1 MLVKGEKLMK
11 HLIVVNGGA
20 GSVKSTEEF
29 KKTVEEAFKGL
40 DYEIYMTTGPRSV
53 IPYLREYLP
62 SQKETVRVYACGG
75 DGTIHEV
82 VNAIAG
88 FDNVELAIFAA
99 GTGNDFVKIYSTEQ
113 DYDKI
118 VKEKTGAKRFQNW
131 KGLIDGK
138 VEEIDLS
145 KMTGPSMKEPW
156 YSINVINFGFDA
168 IVGAKGNA
176 NKLKGVKNPYGPR
189 AIIPAILGGRFN
201 NIIVKADGE
210 QLNKKKM
217 LLASL
222 GQGQWVGGQY
232 HASPKSDN
240 KDGLIDVVMLKCMSL
255 PRLMI
260 QYFGRYTKGEHLD
273 NEKLLKRIIYRKAKE
288 IEIIGKKDIDI
299 CVDGEII
306 RGKEFK
312 VEVMPKAIKFV
323 VPSNK

>member
-1 MLVKGEKLMK
+1 MK
-11 HLIVVNGGA
+11 HLIIVNGGA
-20 GSVKSTEEF
+20 GSIKDT
-29 KKTVEEAFKGL
+29 EAFKKEIDSAFVGL
-40 DYEIYMTTGPRSV
+40 NYEIYETTGPRSV
-53 IPYLREYLP
+53 IPFLKEYL
-62 SQKETVRVYACGG
+62 SKNNDILRVYACGG

-82 VNAIAG
+82 VNAIAE
-88 FDNVELAIFAA
+88 FDNVQLAVYAA
-99 GTGNDFVKIYSTEQ
+99 GTGNDFVKIYSEKQ
-113 DYDKI
+113 DYDSI
-118 VKEKTGAKRFQNW
+118 VKEKMGAKRFQDW
-131 KGLIDGK
+131 KALVNGDVVDID
-138 VEEIDLS
+138 IS

-168 IVGAKGNA
+168 IVGAKGNE
-176 NKLKGVKNPYGPR
+176 NKAKGIKNPYGPR

-240 KDGLIDVVMLKCMSL
+240 TDGLIDVVMLKCMSL
-255 PRLMI
+255 MRLMI
-260 QYFGRYTKGEHLD
+260 QYFGRYTRGEHLD
-273 NEKLLKRIIYRKAKE
+273 NEKLMKRIVYRRAKQ

-312 VEVMPKAIKFV
+312 VEVLPKAIKFV
-323 VPSNK
+323 LPSTK

>member
-1 MLVKGEKLMK
+1 MK
-11 HLIVVNGGA
+11 HLIIVNGGA
-20 GSVKSTEEF
+20 GSIKDT
-29 KKTVEEAFKGL
+29 EAFKKEIDSAFVGL
-40 DYEIYMTTGPRSV
+40 NYEIYETTGPRSV
-53 IPYLREYLP
+53 IPFLKEYL
-62 SQKETVRVYACGG
+62 SKNNDILRVYACGG
-75 DGTIHEV
+75 DGTVHEV
-82 VNAIAG
+82 VNAIAE
-88 FDNVELAIFAA
+88 FDNVQLAVYAA
-99 GTGNDFVKIYSTEQ
+99 GTGNDFVKIYSEKQ
-113 DYDKI
+113 DYDSI
-118 VKEKTGAKRFQNW
+118 VKEKMGAKRFQDW
-131 KGLIDGK
+131 KALVNGDVVDID
-138 VEEIDLS
+138 IS

-168 IVGAKGNA
+168 IVGAKGNE
-176 NKLKGVKNPYGPR
+176 NKAKGIKNPYGPR

-240 KDGLIDVVMLKCMSL
+240 TDGLIDVVMLKCMSL
-255 PRLMI
+255 MRLMI

-273 NEKLLKRIIYRKAKE
+273 NEKLMKRIVYRRAKQ

-312 VEVMPKAIKFV
+312 VEVLPKAIKFV
-323 VPSNK
+323 IPHKI

>member
-1 MLVKGEKLMK
+1 MK
-11 HLIVVNGGA
+11 HLIIVNGGA
-20 GSVKSTEEF
+20 GSIKDT
-29 KKTVEEAFKGL
+29 EAFKKEIDSAFAGL
-40 DYEIYMTTGPRSV
+40 NYEIYQTTGPRSV
-53 IPYLREYLP
+53 IPFLKEYL
-62 SQKETVRVYACGG
+62 SKNSDVLRVYACGG

-82 VNAIAG
+82 VNAIAE
-88 FDNVELAIFAA
+88 FENVQLAVYAA
-99 GTGNDFVKIYSTEQ
+99 GTGNDFVKIYSEKQ
-113 DYDKI
+113 DYDSI
-118 VKEKTGAKRFQNW
+118 VKEKMGAKRFQDW
-131 KGLIDGK
+131 KALVNGD
-138 VEEIDLS
+138 VVDIDLS

-168 IVGAKGNA
+168 IVGAKGNE
-176 NKLKGVKNPYGPR
+176 NKLKGKKNPYGPA

-240 KDGLIDVVMLKCMSL
+240 TDGLIDVVMLKCMSL
-255 PRLMI
+255 MRLMI

-273 NEKLLKRIIYRKAKE
+273 NEKLMKRIVYRRAKV
-288 IEIIGKKDIDI
+288 IDIIAKKDIDI

-323 VPSNK
+323 LPSTK

>member
-1 MLVKGEKLMK
+1 MK
-11 HLIVVNGGA
+11 HLIIVNGGA
-20 GSVKSTEEF
+20 GSIKDT
-29 KKTVEEAFKGL
+29 EAFKKEIDSAFVGL
-40 DYEIYMTTGPRSV
+40 NYEIYETTGPRSV
-53 IPYLREYLP
+53 IPFLKEYL
-62 SQKETVRVYACGG
+62 SKNNDVLRVYACGG
-75 DGTIHEV
+75 DGTVHEV
-82 VNAIAG
+82 VNAIAE
-88 FDNVELAIFAA
+88 FDNVQLAVYAA
-99 GTGNDFVKIYSTEQ
+99 GTGNDFVKIYSEKQ
-113 DYDKI
+113 DYDSI
-118 VKEKTGAKRFQNW
+118 VKEKMGAKRFQDW
-131 KGLIDGK
+131 KALVNGDVVDID
-138 VEEIDLS
+138 IS

-168 IVGAKGNA
+168 IVGAKGNE
-176 NKLKGVKNPYGPR
+176 NKAKGIKNPYGPR

-240 KDGLIDVVMLKCMSL
+240 TDGLIDVVMLKCMSL
-255 PRLMI
+255 MRLMI

-273 NEKLLKRIIYRKAKE
+273 NEKLMKRIVYRRAKQ

-312 VEVMPKAIKFV
+312 VEVLPKAIKFV
-323 VPSNK
+323 IPHKI

>member
-1 MLVKGEKLMK
+1 MK
-11 HLIVVNGGA
+11 HLIIVNGGA
-20 GSVKSTEEF
+20 GSIKDT
-29 KKTVEEAFKGL
+29 EAFKKEIDSAFVGL
-40 DYEIYMTTGPRSV
+40 NYEIYETTGPRSV
-53 IPYLREYLP
+53 IPFLKEYL
-62 SQKETVRVYACGG
+62 SKNNDILRVYACGG

-82 VNAIAG
+82 VNAIAE
-88 FDNVELAIFAA
+88 FDNVQLAVYAA
-99 GTGNDFVKIYSTEQ
+99 GTGNDFVKIYSEKQ
-113 DYDKI
+113 DYDSI
-118 VKEKTGAKRFQNW
+118 VKEKMGAKRFQDW
-131 KGLIDGK
+131 KALVNGDVID
-138 VEEIDLS
+138 IDIS

-168 IVGAKGNA
+168 IVGAKGNE
-176 NKLKGVKNPYGPR
+176 NKAKGIKNPYGPR

-240 KDGLIDVVMLKCMSL
+240 TDGLIDVVMLKCMSL
-255 PRLMI
+255 MRLMI

-273 NEKLLKRIIYRKAKE
+273 NEKLMKRIVYRRAKQ

-312 VEVMPKAIKFV
+312 VEVLPKAIKFV
-323 VPSNK
+323 IPHKI

>member
-1 MLVKGEKLMK
+1 MK
-11 HLIVVNGGA
+11 HLIIVNGGA
-20 GSVKSTEEF
+20 GSIKDT
-29 KKTVEEAFKGL
+29 EAFKKEIDSAFVGL
-40 DYEIYMTTGPRSV
+40 NYEIYETTGPRSV
-53 IPYLREYLP
+53 IPFLKEYL
-62 SQKETVRVYACGG
+62 SKNNDVLRVYACGG
-75 DGTIHEV
+75 DGTVHEV
-82 VNAIAG
+82 VNAIAE
-88 FDNVELAIFAA
+88 FDNVQLAVYAA
-99 GTGNDFVKIYSTEQ
+99 GTGNDFVKIYSEKQ
-113 DYDKI
+113 DYDSI
-118 VKEKTGAKRFQNW
+118 VKEKMGAKRFQDW
-131 KGLIDGK
+131 KALVNGDVVDID
-138 VEEIDLS
+138 IS

-168 IVGAKGNA
+168 IVGAKGNE
-176 NKLKGVKNPYGPR
+176 NKAKGIKNPYGPR

-240 KDGLIDVVMLKCMSL
+240 TDGLIDVVMLKCMSL
-255 PRLMI
+255 ARLMI

-273 NEKLLKRIIYRKAKE
+273 NEKLMKRIVYRRAKQ

-312 VEVMPKAIKFV
+312 VEVLPKAIKFV
-323 VPSNK
+323 IPHKI

>member
-1 MLVKGEKLMK
+1 MK
-11 HLIVVNGGA
+11 HLIIVNGGA
-20 GSVKSTEEF
+20 GSLKDT
-29 KKTVEEAFKGL
+29 EAFKKEIESAFVGL
-40 DYEIYMTTGPRSV
+40 NYEIYETTGPRSV
-53 IPYLREYLP
+53 IPFLKEYL
-62 SQKETVRVYACGG
+62 SKNNDILRVYACGG

-82 VNAIAG
+82 VNAIAE
-88 FDNVELAIFAA
+88 FDNVQLAVYAA
-99 GTGNDFVKIYSTEQ
+99 GTGNDFVKIYSEKQ
-113 DYDKI
+113 DYDSI
-118 VKEKTGAKRFQNW
+118 VKEKMGAKRFQDW
-131 KGLIDGK
+131 KALVNGDVVDID
-138 VEEIDLS
+138 IS

-168 IVGAKGNA
+168 IVGAKGNE
-176 NKLKGVKNPYGPR
+176 NKAKGIKNPYGPR

-240 KDGLIDVVMLKCMSL
+240 TDGLIDVVMLKCMSL
-255 PRLMI
+255 MRLMI

-273 NEKLLKRIIYRKAKE
+273 NEKLMKRIVYRRAKQ

-312 VEVMPKAIKFV
+312 VEVLPKAIKFV
-323 VPSNK
+323 IPHKI

>member
-1 MLVKGEKLMK
+1 MK
-11 HLIVVNGGA
+11 HLIIVNGGA
-20 GSVKSTEEF
+20 GSIKDT
-29 KKTVEEAFKGL
+29 EAFKKEIDSAFVGL
-40 DYEIYMTTGPRSV
+40 NYEIYQTTGPRSV
-53 IPYLREYLP
+53 IPFLKEYL
-62 SQKETVRVYACGG
+62 SKNSDVLRVYACGG

-82 VNAIAG
+82 VNAIAE
-88 FDNVELAIFAA
+88 FENVQLAVYAA
-99 GTGNDFVKIYSTEQ
+99 GTGNDFVKIYSEKQ
-113 DYDKI
+113 DYDNI
-118 VKEKTGAKRFQNW
+118 VKEKMGAKRFQDW
-131 KGLIDGK
+131 KALVNGD
-138 VEEIDLS
+138 VVDIDLS

-168 IVGAKGNA
+168 IVGAKGNE
-176 NKLKGVKNPYGPR
+176 NKLKGKKNPYGPA

-240 KDGLIDVVMLKCMSL
+240 TDGLIDVVMLKCMSL
-255 PRLMI
+255 MRLMI

-273 NEKLLKRIIYRKAKE
+273 NEKLMKRIVYRRAKV
-288 IEIIGKKDIDI
+288 IDIIAKKDIDI

-323 VPSNK
+323 LPSTK

>member
-1 MLVKGEKLMK
+1 MK
-11 HLIVVNGGA
+11 HLIIVNGGA
-20 GSVKSTEEF
+20 GSIKDT
-29 KKTVEEAFKGL
+29 EAFKKEIDSAFAGL
-40 DYEIYMTTGPRSV
+40 NYEIYQTTGPRSV
-53 IPYLREYLP
+53 IPFLKEYL
-62 SQKETVRVYACGG
+62 SKNSDVLRVYACGG

-82 VNAIAG
+82 VNAIAE
-88 FDNVELAIFAA
+88 FENVQLAVYAA
-99 GTGNDFVKIYSTEQ
+99 GTGNDFVKIYSEKQ
-113 DYDKI
+113 DYDSI
-118 VKEKTGAKRFQNW
+118 VKEKMGAKRFQDW
-131 KGLIDGK
+131 KALVNGD
-138 VEEIDLS
+138 VVDIDLS

-168 IVGAKGNA
+168 IVGAKGNE
-176 NKLKGVKNPYGPR
+176 NKLKGKKNPYGPA

-240 KDGLIDVVMLKCMSL
+240 TDGLIDVVMLKCMSL
-255 PRLMI
+255 MRPMI

-273 NEKLLKRIIYRKAKE
+273 NEKLMKRIVYRRAKV
-288 IEIIGKKDIDI
+288 IDIIAKKDIDI

-323 VPSNK
+323 LPSTK